1 MDLDMTNYS
10 ASPQT
15 LDVASQQDS
24 GSRSPKA
31 QSGSSSTRKGRVA
44 KKHDSTTALACNH
57 CRLKKVKCVI
67 ELEGCRKCKRLNIPC
82 VWPSEDKRKCPS
94 SKNHIR
100 ELYQR
105 IADLESA
112 LESAKATQSFAAP
125 SRHQVT
131 SPQTPST
138 YSAVSVPIPTQ
149 EEDNLISRLCGRQWK
164 LNSDEEGQYKFFGP
178 TSSLHLTE
186 SVSSSLLGPWS
197 RRGVT
202 ADVGSDDPV
211 DPETQAHL
219 LELYWKYQH
228 TVLQVFDREEFLEGL
243 RTRQT
248 TYFSKALLYCVYACA
263 ARISDRPSVRAM
275 VIPSND
281 DMEDKEPFLVA
292 SATRLLDQELKRPQI
307 TTIQALLLL
316 SVVHCSL
323 SKDTK
328 GWLLT
333 GDACRLA
340 IDLGLHRNGEQLAST
355 NLSPR
360 DMKVRQITYWGC
372 LVFDRLWA
380 LYLGRPSC
388 LKSEDTEL
396 RHCSLTQLDASWEKR
411 IAFSWVTLL
420 TTCGRIC
427 DALNEEQCD
436 TETLHALD
444 EQLQDWY
451 QNLDPELQYCKE
463 GPASILVLHMQ
474 YYSCRIHLH
483 RPTAAFGVRTS
494 ETDATQCNMSRQI
507 CIDNATNIART
518 LQDYRNVHGDAST
531 MSGVALHVIAT
542 ASTILIADIAER
554 RSADVACQFSALK
567 ACVRTLSE
575 LEKTYI
581 VARRVRRI
589 VQLVMRLCHFE
600 SEYVDFQQANE
611 VAARNPTDNNHN
623 SLFSNV
629 VQDAGGG
636 GAADRTS
643 FQPPTANNNNNDD
656 HTGLPNLSAYSPLC
670 LDDFLPIS
678 SQFDIMYSLESL

>member
-1 MDLDMTNYS
+1 MKMDMTNDS

-15 LDVASQQDS
+15 FDLASQQDS
-24 GSRSPKA
+24 GSRSPKTPGTSA
-31 QSGSSSTRKGRVA
+31 RTGRVA

-112 LESAKATQSFAAP
+112 LESAKATQNFTAP
-125 SRHQVT
+125 TRHQVS

-138 YSAVSVPIPTQ
+138 YSALSVPIPSQ

-197 RRGVT
+197 QRGVT
-202 ADVGSDDPV
+202 ADISPDDPI
-211 DPETQAHL
+211 DPGTQTHL
-219 LELYWKYQH
+219 LENYWKYQH
-228 TVLQVFDREEFLEGL
+228 TVLQVFDREEFLEGMK
-243 RTRQT
+243 TRQT
-248 TYFSKALLYCVYACA
+248 KYFSKALLYCVYACA

-292 SATRLLDQELKRPQI
+292 TATRLVDQELKRPQI

-316 SVVHCSL
+316 SVIHCSL

-340 IDLGLHRNGEQLAST
+340 IDLGLHRTGEKLAST
-355 NLSPR
+355 NFSPR

-388 LKSEDTEL
+388 LKCEDTEL
-396 RHCSLTQLDASWEKR
+396 RNSSLTQHDASWEKR
-411 IAFSWVTLL
+411 IAFSSVTLL
-420 TTCGRIC
+420 LTVGRIC

-451 QNLDPELQYCKE
+451 QNLDPELRYCKE
-463 GPASILVLHMQ
+463 AHPSILVLHMQ
-474 YYSCRIHLH
+474 YYSCKIHLH
-483 RPTAAFGVRTS
+483 RPTANFGVKMS
-494 ETDATQCNMSRQI
+494 ETDAQCNISRQI
-507 CIDNATNIART
+507 CIDNAKNIATT
-518 LQDYRNVHGDAST
+518 LQDYRNVYGDAST
-531 MSGVALHVIAT
+531 LSGVALHVIAT

-554 RSADVACQFSALK
+554 RSADGACQFSALK
-567 ACVRTLSE
+567 TCVRTLSE

-589 VQLVMRLCHFE
+589 IQLVMRLCHFE

-611 VAARNPTDNNHN
+611 VARNPAN
-623 SLFSNV
+623 LFNM
-629 VQDAGGG
+629 VQEEG
-636 GAADRTS
+636 ADRAS
-643 FQPPTANNNNNDD
+643 FQPPND
-656 HTGLPNLSAYSPLC
+656 HTGLPSLSAYSPLC
-670 LDDFLPIS
+670 IDDFLPIS

>member
-1 MDLDMTNYS
+1 MKMDMTNYS

-15 LDVASQQDS
+15 LDLVSQQDS
-24 GSRSPKA
+24 GSRSPKHLV
-31 QSGSSSTRKGRVA
+31 SSTRTGRVS
-44 KKHDSTTALACNH
+44 KKLDSTTALACNH
-57 CRLKKVKCVI
+57 CRLKKVKCVV
-67 ELEGCRKCKRLNIPC
+67 EVEGCRKCKRLNIPC
-82 VWPSEDKRKCPS
+82 IWPSEDKRKCPS

-105 IADLESA
+105 IADLEAA
-112 LESAKATQSFAAP
+112 LESAKSTQSFTTP
-125 SRHQVT
+125 SRHQVS
-131 SPQTPST
+131 SPQSPST
-138 YSAVSVPIPTQ
+138 YPALSVQVPSQ

-197 RRGVT
+197 HRGVT
-202 ADVGSDDPV
+202 ADVSSDDPI
-211 DPETQAHL
+211 DPETQTHL
-219 LELYWKYQH
+219 LESYWKYQH
-228 TVLQVFDREEFLEGL
+228 TVLQVFNREEFLEGL
-243 RTRQT
+243 KTRRQT

-292 SATRLLDQELKRPQI
+292 TATRLVDQELKRPQL

-340 IDLGLHRNGEQLAST
+340 IDLGLHRTGEQLAST

-388 LKSEDTEL
+388 LKCEDTEI
-396 RHCSLTQLDASWEKR
+396 RNSFLTQQDASWEKR

-420 TTCGRIC
+420 LATGRIC

-451 QNLDPELQYCKE
+451 QNLDPELQYCRE
-463 GPASILVLHMQ
+463 AHASILVLHMQ
-474 YYSCRIHLH
+474 YYSCKIHLH
-483 RPTAAFGVRTS
+483 RPTANFGVRTS
-494 ETDATQCNMSRQI
+494 DTLAQCNISRQI
-507 CIDNATNIART
+507 CIDNAKNIART
-518 LQDYRNVHGDAST
+518 LQDYRNVYGDAFT
-531 MSGVALHVIAT
+531 LSGVALHVIAT

-554 RSADVACQFSALK
+554 RSADAASQFSALK
-567 ACVRTLSE
+567 TCVRTLSE

-600 SEYVDFQQANE
+600 SEYVDFQHQANE
-611 VAARNPTDNNHN
+611 VAARNPAN
-623 SLFSNV
+623 LFHDV
-629 VQDAGGG
+629 VHEAG
-636 GAADRTS
+636 ADGTS
-643 FQPPTANNNNNDD
+643 FQPSND
-656 HTGLPNLSAYSPLC
+656 HTGLPSLSAYSPLC
-670 LDDFLPIS
+670 IDDFLPIS